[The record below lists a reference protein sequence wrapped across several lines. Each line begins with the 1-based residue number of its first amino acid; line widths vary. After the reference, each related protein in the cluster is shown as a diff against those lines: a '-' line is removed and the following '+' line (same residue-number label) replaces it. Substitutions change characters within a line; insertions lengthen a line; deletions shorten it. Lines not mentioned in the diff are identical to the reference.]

1 MGIAKST
8 WRAMQS
14 GGEWQGDIEQ
24 QGASFILGPGK
35 ELARVCLNCVK
46 SGIIMGILKSTG
58 RVM

>member
-1 MGIAKST
+1 MVS
-8 WRAMQS
+8 
-14 GGEWQGDIEQ
+14 GDIEQ